1 MKKILPV
8 LILTVCA
15 LSAVNSTAAQSRPRY
30 VFDNFS
36 TGNIKVA
43 TPAKP
48 APKPGKKL
56 VKKTAQTMAALP
68 NPANGKKKL
77 SIGSNRSLHGFSTGD
92 DEIDGYII
100 NSCTR
105 YGIDPLLIY
114 AQMNQESSF
123 KLRATSYKGARGLM
137 QLMPA
142 TAARFGVTDIYDPR
156 QNIEGGVK
164 YMRWLLN
171 TFNGDLSLALA
182 GYNAGE
188 NAVMKY
194 GWAIPPYNET
204 QNYVARIT
212 TRYANLRGGSAPM
225 SMTEPLATATLLP
238 TPKPMPVKT
247 APPEV
252 KKAGSINIDER
263 AVYAV
268 KTRDGQTQLVRQ

>member
-1 MKKILPV
+1 MKKFL
-8 LILTVCA
+8 LLSLLLTCA
-15 LSAVNSTAAQSRPRY
+15 FGAAAQTRPRY

-36 TGNIKVA
+36 SGKINVE

-48 APKPGKKL
+48 ATPKSPAKKL
-56 VKKTAQTMAALP
+56 VKKTVQSDASLNTALKNSGKGRAQLA
-68 NPANGKKKL
+68 
-77 SIGSNRSLHGFSTGD
+77 SNRSLNGFTTGD
-92 DEIDGYII
+92 AEIDGFILD
-100 NSCTR
+100 SCAR
-105 YGIDPLLIY
+105 YGVDPLLIY

-171 TFNGDLSLALA
+171 TFNGDISLALA

-194 GWAIPPYNET
+194 GWSIPPYNET
-204 QNYVARIT
+204 QNYVARISA
-212 TRYANLRGGSAPM
+212 RYQSLRGGSALV
-225 SMTEPLATATLLP
+225 SMAAKPYPNP
-238 TPKPMPVKT
+238 TPVKPYST
-247 APPEV
+247 APIPVEE
-252 KKAGSINIDER
+252 KKPGSINIDER
-263 AVYAV
+263 AVYAI
-268 KTRDGQTQLVRQ
+268 KTRDGKTQLVTQ

>member
-1 MKKILPV
+1 MKNFL
-8 LILTVCA
+8 LLSLLLTCA
-15 LSAVNSTAAQSRPRY
+15 LGVAAQTRPRY

-36 TGNIKVA
+36 SGKINVES
-43 TPAKP
+43 PAKP
-48 APKPGKKL
+48 APSATTKNPAKKL
-56 VKKTAQTMAALP
+56 VKKTVQSEASLNAGLKNSGKGKAQLA
-68 NPANGKKKL
+68 
-77 SIGSNRSLHGFSTGD
+77 SNRSLNGFTTGD
-92 DEIDGYII
+92 DEIDGFILD
-100 NSCTR
+100 SCAR
-105 YGIDPLLIY
+105 YGVDPLLIY

-142 TAARFGVTDIYDPR
+142 TAARFGVTNIYDPQ

-171 TFNGDLSLALA
+171 TFNGDISLALA

-204 QNYVARIT
+204 QNYVARISA
-212 TRYANLRGGSAPM
+212 RYQSLRGGSALV
-225 SMTEPLATATLLP
+225 SLAAKPYP
-238 TPKPMPVKT
+238 TPVKT
-247 APPEV
+247 YPVPAPIPVEE
-252 KKAGSINIDER
+252 KKPGSINIDER

-268 KTRDGQTQLVRQ
+268 KTRDGKTQLVTQ